1 MQSLSER
8 VKARVVALY
17 RERRFTQAALAKA
30 LSVDPSA
37 ANGYVSGGTRI
48 SLDVLEAVS
57 DVSGVPLA
65 ELVVPDG
72 SLLRQ
77 LNATEAQLFRALR
90 QWPQSVTEALT
101 LFLAFFADEPAI
113 DRQTRNV
120 HEMWRQ
126 IRTPAD
132 RNFLEGALQM
142 LNDGRL
148 APDLKEALARQLED
162 DRLKRVTVRARQ
174 TTAKR
179 RGDGE

>member
-1 MQSLSER
+1 MASLSER

-17 RERRFTQAALAKA
+17 RERRFTQVALAKA

-37 ANGYVSGGTRI
+37 ANGYVSGDTRI
-48 SLDVLEAVS
+48 SLDVLEAVAE
-57 DVSGVPLA
+57 VSGVPIA
-65 ELVVPDG
+65 ELVAPDG

-77 LNATEAQLFRALR
+77 LNPTEAQLFRALR
-90 QWPQSVTEALT
+90 QWPGSVTEALA

-132 RNFLEGALQM
+132 RNFLEGAMQM

-148 APDLKEALARQLED
+148 APDLKEALSRQLEA
-162 DRLKRVTVRARQ
+162 DRSKRAVARG
-174 TTAKR
+174 AKTQR
-179 RGDGE
+179 RQRDE

>member
-1 MQSLSER
+1 
-8 VKARVVALY
+8 
-17 RERRFTQAALAKA
+17 
-30 LSVDPSA
+30 
-37 ANGYVSGGTRI
+37 
-48 SLDVLEAVS
+48 
-57 DVSGVPLA
+57 
-65 ELVVPDG
+65 
-72 SLLRQ
+72 
-77 LNATEAQLFRALR
+77 LR

-174 TTAKR
+174 TTKR
-179 RGDGE
+179 RDDDG